1 MIAINKTIFVELV
14 YWFAIMR
21 TVIASNNFVSLFS
34 SNKMFLF
41 CDDMKES
48 SLKTSFKGSLA
59 LRGYNLEWRYG
70 GQRK

>member
-34 SNKMFLF
+34 CNKMFLF
-41 CDDMKES
+41 CDDMKER
-48 SLKTSFKGSLA
+48 SLKTSFKESLA